1 MPGRPGAL
9 AARSRGSE
17 PTRVALALGSGG
29 ARGYAH
35 IGVIEALRARGYD
48 IVGIAGSSMGA
59 LVGGLQA
66 AGRLDEFADWAKSLT
81 QWTIL
86 RLLDPS
92 ISAAGVMRAEKI
104 LDAVRD
110 ILGPVSIEQ
119 LPIPYTAVAT
129 DLLAG
134 KSVWFQRGPVDEA
147 IRASIA
153 IPGVIAPHEVG
164 GRLLADGGILDPLP
178 IAPIAA
184 VNADLT
190 IAVSLS
196 GSEVGRIGDDRD
208 PESGATVEWL
218 NRMVRSTSALLD
230 TAAARSLLDR
240 PTARALL
247 SRFGADTWP
256 EDANGEP
263 SQSGED
269 GLDDMEGT
277 PEVPRLGSFEVMNRT
292 IDIAQSA
299 LARHTLAAYPPD
311 LLIEVPRSTCRG
323 LEFHRAVEVIAAG
336 RALANRALDAL
347 PAIAVPAG
355 LTAYVLPL
363 RLQSIGKAFD
373 EATILRAPHPI
384 ETAANFTAK

>member
-1 MPGRPGAL
+1 
-9 AARSRGSE
+9 
-17 PTRVALALGSGG
+17 
-29 ARGYAH
+29 
-35 IGVIEALRARGYD
+35 VIEALRTRGYD

-81 QWTIL
+81 QRTIL

-134 KSVWFQRGPVDEA
+134 KSVWFQRGPIDEA

-153 IPGVIAPHEVG
+153 IPGVIAPHAVD

-178 IAPIAA
+178 MAPIAA

-196 GSEVGRIGDDRD
+196 GSEVGGIAGDRGAE
-208 PESGATVEWL
+208 PGATVEWL

-230 TAAARSLLDR
+230 TTAARSLLDR
-240 PTARALL
+240 PTARAVL
-247 SRFGADTWP
+247 SRLGADTWSEELDVEPP
-256 EDANGEP
+256 EAEQGDAP
-263 SQSGED
+263 Q
-269 GLDDMEGT
+269 
-277 PEVPRLGSFEVMNRT
+277 VPRLGGFEVMNRT

-299 LARHTLAAYPPD
+299 LARHALAAHPPD
-311 LLIEVPRSTCRG
+311 LLIEVPRSTCRT

-347 PAIAVPAG
+347 EAEQRQTAAPAIE
-355 LTAYVLPL
+355 
-363 RLQSIGKAFD
+363 D
-373 EATILRAPHPI
+373 
-384 ETAANFTAK
+384 

>member
-1 MPGRPGAL
+1 
-9 AARSRGSE
+9 
-17 PTRVALALGSGG
+17 
-29 ARGYAH
+29 
-35 IGVIEALRARGYD
+35 VIEALRTRGYD

-81 QWTIL
+81 QRTIL

-119 LPIPYTAVAT
+119 LSVPYTAVAT

-178 IAPIAA
+178 MAPIAA
-184 VNADLT
+184 VTADLT

-196 GSEVGRIGDDRD
+196 GSEVGGIGDDRD
-208 PESGATVEWL
+208 AEPGATVEWL

-240 PTARALL
+240 PTARAVL
-247 SRFGADTWP
+247 SRLGADTWS
-256 EDANGEP
+256 EDADGEL
-263 SQSGED
+263 SRGGED
-269 GLDDMEGT
+269 GLDGMEGT
-277 PEVPRLGSFEVMNRT
+277 PEVPRLRSFEVMYRT

-311 LLIEVPRSTCRG
+311 VLIEVPRSTCRG
-323 LEFHRAVEVIAAG
+323 LDFHRAVEVIAAG
-336 RALANRALDAL
+336 RALANQALDAFEGQPDRTAPP
-347 PAIAVPAG
+347 PAIEG
-355 LTAYVLPL
+355 
-363 RLQSIGKAFD
+363 
-373 EATILRAPHPI
+373 
-384 ETAANFTAK
+384 

>member
-1 MPGRPGAL
+1 MGRRAAQNEHMSGRPGAV
-9 AARSRGSE
+9 AARSRGSA

-35 IGVIEALRARGYD
+35 IGVIEALRTRGYD

-81 QWTIL
+81 QRTIL

-153 IPGVIAPHEVG
+153 IPGVIAPHEVD

-178 IAPIAA
+178 MAPIAA
-184 VNADLT
+184 VRADLT

-196 GSEVGRIGDDRD
+196 GSEVGGVGDGCDAE
-208 PESGATVEWL
+208 PGATVEWL

-240 PTARALL
+240 PTARAVL

-256 EDANGEP
+256 EELDVEGPEETE
-263 SQSGED
+263 ED
-269 GLDDMEGT
+269 DT
-277 PEVPRLGSFEVMNRT
+277 PQVPRLGGFEVMNRT

-299 LARHTLAAYPPD
+299 LARHALAAHPPD
-311 LLIEVPRSTCRG
+311 VLIEVPRSTCRT

-336 RALANRALDAL
+336 RALANQALDAL
-347 PAIAVPAG
+347 EADEGQTAAPAIE
-355 LTAYVLPL
+355 
-363 RLQSIGKAFD
+363 D
-373 EATILRAPHPI
+373 
-384 ETAANFTAK
+384 